1 MLIVQKAMTAFLV
14 ASWLTTSCTPT
25 PREAYPPVT
34 QSAPASTPKLSP
46 TQTPPPTVGTTRSSV
61 EDIVASLESL
71 ALEEFFE
78 ASYLQ
83 LQFRDPDLLIG
94 FPDCYPIR
102 HDQLTNISDA
112 YLRETQQ
119 LEIAILDLLH
129 TYDRDR
135 LPPNQQISY
144 DIYEWMLENRVNGHA
159 FLYSDFPINGYGSW
173 DLANRMIEGM
183 LALPIETQQDAEDYI
198 SRLSQIDP
206 WVDQLLEGL
215 QLREQAGIIP
225 PNFLLSDAIA
235 QLEGIMQLQSTGTA
249 NVNLIEVYTTY
260 VTRLQVVEEIN
271 LQDRQ
276 TLIQAAKSEIEST
289 FIPAFTELRE
299 YLIHLQSIATNDAG
313 LWRIP
318 DGEAYYASIL
328 RRYTG
333 TDLSADELHEMG
345 ITQVALLQGEM
356 QQVTADLGYPSNL
369 SMAEINR
376 IIDENSNALEGD
388 ALLAEYQ
395 RLVGEAEAAA
405 PDFFGLLP
413 TAGLMITYDASAP
426 VPAYYQSPRIDGSA
440 PGQMIVNLQDPG
452 LFTLYNKTILAH
464 HETIPGHHI
473 QLAITLDLNLP
484 TFRTTLCSDVYL
496 KDIEFQSYVEGWAL
510 YAQQLGW
517 EMGLYGDDQMENLG
531 RLRLMLNQVARMVV
545 DTGIHAKGWTREEAA
560 AYFEQATRRSS
571 STRQMNRYVAL
582 PGQAV
587 SYDFGYITIL
597 NLRQQAMEQ
606 LGEKFDIREFHDV
619 ILGSGPMPAGFLERV
634 VDEWIRSRLSQ

>member
-1 MLIVQKAMTAFLV
+1 
-14 ASWLTTSCTPT
+14 
-25 PREAYPPVT
+25 
-34 QSAPASTPKLSP
+34 
-46 TQTPPPTVGTTRSSV
+46 
-61 EDIVASLESL
+61 
-71 ALEEFFE
+71 
-78 ASYLQ
+78 
-83 LQFRDPDLLIG
+83 
-94 FPDCYPIR
+94 
-102 HDQLTNISDA
+102 
-112 YLRETQQ
+112 
-119 LEIAILDLLH
+119 
-129 TYDRDR
+129 
-135 LPPNQQISY
+135 
-144 DIYEWMLENRVNGHA
+144 
-159 FLYSDFPINGYGSW
+159 
-173 DLANRMIEGM
+173 
-183 LALPIETQQDAEDYI
+183 
-198 SRLSQIDP
+198 
-206 WVDQLLEGL
+206 
-215 QLREQAGIIP
+215 
-225 PNFLLSDAIA
+225 
-235 QLEGIMQLQSTGTA
+235 
-249 NVNLIEVYTTY
+249 
-260 VTRLQVVEEIN
+260 
-271 LQDRQ
+271 
-276 TLIQAAKSEIEST
+276 
-289 FIPAFTELRE
+289 LRE

-560 AYFEQATRRSS
+560 AYFEQATGRSS
-571 STRQMNRYVAL
+571 SARQMNRYVAL

-597 NLRQQAMEQ
+597 KLRQQAMEQ
-606 LGEKFDIREFHDV
+606 LGEKFDIREFHDA

-634 VDEWIRSRLSQ
+634 VDEWIRSRLDQ